1 MAARIKLQEGEIVT
15 NPVGRPKIT
24 TADFPTDWKERVLG
38 EFKMGASREEIYAM
52 LDISD
57 RTFARLLK
65 EDKEFLRTIKT
76 GERYSQAW
84 WLNVGRTQLR
94 NKEFSYV
101 GWYMNM
107 KNRFDWADK
116 QEQKHTV
123 EMVQPILGGASANQD
138 DTDTDAPF
146 KLLSES

>member
-1 MAARIKLQEGEIVT
+1 MAVKSKSKVVKGEVLKA
-15 NPVGRPKIT
+15 GRPLIT
-24 TADFPTDWKERVLG
+24 TADFFDGWQERVLN
-38 EFKMGASREEIYAM
+38 EFKMGASREEVYAM

-57 RTFARLLK
+57 KTFARLMRD
-65 EDKEFLRTIKT
+65 ESIFFRTIKT
-76 GERYSQAW
+76 GERYSKAW

-116 QEQKHTV
+116 QENKH
-123 EMVQPILGGASANQD
+123 EISLVQPILGGL
-138 DTDTDAPF
+138 TTGKKTDA
-146 KLLSES
+146 L

>member
-1 MAARIKLQEGEIVT
+1 MAKSKVVEGEVRLA

-24 TADFPTDWKERVLG
+24 TADFFDGWKDVVIG
-38 EFKMGASREEIYAM
+38 EFKMGASREEVYAL

-57 RTFARLLK
+57 STFARLMR
-65 EDKEFLRTIKT
+65 EDADFSRTIKT
-76 GERYSQAW
+76 GERYSKAW

-94 NKEFSYV
+94 NKDFSYV

-116 QEQKHTV
+116 QENKH
-123 EMVQPILGGASANQD
+123 EINMVQPILGAVTKQLDEDVHSN
-138 DTDTDAPF
+138 TDNV
-146 KLLSES
+146 